1 MKKYAFPLAA
11 LLLAACN
18 SGEEITTTQ
27 TDEPVARILE
37 YTPAPGQFI
46 NEEARSGGAFDNVD
60 TPEKACRYAAA
71 RFAENNWVSLG
82 GWGGYLVAAFAE
94 PVPNT
99 GGYDLYVKGNA
110 MNTSSE
116 PGVVWVMQDA
126 NGNGDPNDEIP
137 LTGSAKTNLFDWIR
151 YINPWGLVDSI
162 QENFLALDQ
171 ETLKPVFIPADERYK
186 EAVAFFHKL
195 YAEGIMDP
203 EFITQDGSMSDAK
216 WKTQMYLW

>member
-18 SGEEITTTQ
+18 SGEEVTTTQ

-116 PGVVWVMQDA
+116 PGVVWVMQLSL
-126 NGNGDPNDEIP
+126 IH
-137 LTGSAKTNLFDWIR
+137 I
-151 YINPWGLVDSI
+151 
-162 QENFLALDQ
+162 
-171 ETLKPVFIPADERYK
+171 
-186 EAVAFFHKL
+186 
-195 YAEGIMDP
+195 
-203 EFITQDGSMSDAK
+203 
-216 WKTQMYLW
+216 